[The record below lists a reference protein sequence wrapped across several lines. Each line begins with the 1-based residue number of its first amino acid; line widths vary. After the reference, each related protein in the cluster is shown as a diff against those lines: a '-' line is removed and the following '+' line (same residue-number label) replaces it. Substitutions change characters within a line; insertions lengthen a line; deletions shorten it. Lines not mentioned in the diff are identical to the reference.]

1 MKKYLFRIA
10 IIFIALF
17 SINVHASEIDL
28 TKPSNVQVKY
38 SYSDKVFANQKAYLY
53 KIADIGIDNTITYT
67 EDFKNLTQ
75 SLENLTASQFSVFA
89 TTVGNQITQKQIS
102 HIEEQITNAE
112 GIAEFNNLTP
122 AVYFIKMDTVT
133 QDDYQYRTVPTVI
146 TAPLYN
152 ESEHQYKYEF
162 SVMMKT
168 EAKYIG
174 EQSNNGNTTEIPNT
188 VDDIMIYA
196 AIFAIS
202 LIIIGVLV
210 CYINKIKKEGKEKNE
225 ESQ

>member
-1 MKKYLFRIA
+1 MKKNILKTI

-17 SINVHASEIDL
+17 SINVRANEIEL
-28 TKPSNVQVKY
+28 TKTSNIQVKY
-38 SYSDKVFANQKAYLY
+38 SYGDKVFENQKAYLY
-53 KIADIGIDNTITYT
+53 KIADIGSDNVITYT
-67 EDFKNLTQ
+67 DDFKNLTQ
-75 SLENLTASQFSVFA
+75 NLENLTASQFSVFA
-89 TTVGNQITQKQIS
+89 TTVGNQITQKGIS
-102 HIEEQITNAE
+102 HIEEQVTNSE
-112 GIAEFNNLTP
+112 GIAKFNNLTP

-152 ESEHQYKYEF
+152 ENEHQYKYEF

-196 AIFAIS
+196 AIFVIS

-225 ESQ
+225 EN